1 MPIPFWLR
9 MRKFGSS
16 RACSSQ
22 VQVKRGVRVRGG
34 ETAQS
39 TERQR
44 EGASERERS
53 GERRPETQR
62 YPSSMGSTMGTTR
75 AVRRGGRGGLI
86 LDLQTHCALRSQL
99 LQPHTTSH
107 IAAAVGPVRCQRV
120 GVSDLASSRKRSDA
134 GRPTPNTSRINDQQR
149 GRPGLIYLK
158 EKIEDRR
165 SAGWRW
171 RWRSRSRSGA
181 LLGGCLLY
189 TSPSPRD

>member
-1 MPIPFWLR
+1 LPIPFWLR

-62 YPSSMGSTMGTTR
+62 YPSSMGSTMGTIR
-75 AVRRGGRGGLI
+75 AARRGGRGGLI
-86 LDLQTHCALRSQL
+86 LDLQTHCAASCCN
-99 LQPHTTSH
+99 H
-107 IAAAVGPVRCQRV
+107 IAHRCRAVAAVAVGPVRCQRV

-158 EKIEDRR
+158 RKDRR
-165 SAGWRW
+165 
-171 RWRSRSRSGA
+171 
-181 LLGGCLLY
+181 
-189 TSPSPRD
+189 